1 MKKTMNETQFINL
14 YKNLKKSGKSDKEV
28 EAILSKLV
36 YEGDENGIKLV
47 LV

>member
-14 YKNLKKSGKSDKEV
+14 YKNLKKAGKSDREIERIVIKWQT
-28 EAILSKLV
+28 
-36 YEGDENGIKLV
+36 EGDDNGVKLI